1 MNHIFMI
8 SRLASSIQS
17 FQKGT
22 NGKNAASHSRHF
34 DRSEV
39 EKSHAPND
47 RKAGPRPPS
56 FRPKRSGVE
65 KSPSLMV
72 RAALRREISRLRVS
86 SKRFPSAP
94 YRHAAP
100 LEMTMVASAPLVI
113 STVAQ
118 RSGEVS
124 PSDGT
129 GGITAGDLS
138 TQSIMGAFSICP
150 IPTRSP
156 ARDDD
161 GGERPSS
168 SFRPKRS
175 GVEKSHAS
183 DGTGDI
189 TVGDLSTQSIM
200 GAFSICPI
208 PTRSPARDD
217 GVGERPS
224 RHFDR
229 SEAEW
234 RNLTPPMTE
243 KPARALRHFGRSGV
257 EKSHASIVQEA
268 WRQEISGSESP

>member
-100 LEMTMVASAPLVI
+100 LEITVMVGAPLVI
-113 STVAQ
+113 STEAE
-118 RSGEVS
+118 RSGEISLLNS
-124 PSDGT
+124 PGS
-129 GGITAGDLS
+129 
-138 TQSIMGAFSICP
+138 M
-150 IPTRSP
+150 
-156 ARDDD
+156 
-161 GGERPSS
+161 
-168 SFRPKRS
+168 
-175 GVEKSHAS
+175 
-183 DGTGDI
+183 
-189 TVGDLSTQSIM
+189 
-200 GAFSICPI
+200 
-208 PTRSPARDD
+208 
-217 GVGERPS
+217 
-224 RHFDR
+224 
-229 SEAEW
+229 EAE
-234 RNLTPPMTE
+234 NLRLRVPIEPCI
-243 KPARALRHFGRSGV
+243 PARAPLQMTRGSPLLSWNQNKGIKKRSPLSRASSLFMKLDSIFFSEIRICSSGKQSRNRHPLHHCRVHQHRMHIQHGAVRSSGGLR
-257 EKSHASIVQEA
+257 
-268 WRQEISGSESP
+268 